1 MNIQSFSQVAPS
13 FDYKANINTEVLRV
27 ESSAQQVHVEVEAN
41 NNSYSPGST
50 MVFQF
55 PSAMNLLAD
64 MERSFLTFNV
74 GITDNTAGTKT
85 LSLADDGSSVINSL
99 EVFVN
104 NVSLGAINNY
114 NGLKSIMNG
123 ITVPSDVRSGAL
135 SVYGGFG
142 QTAPTSSTYD
152 TQTVSCQLTLDSL
165 FGKTSRLLPMFLLN
179 NVEVRVRLEQAHA
192 ALVKVGGGANGPTVA
207 GTTYTITNPVMQ
219 IFGKQLN
226 DVDRNT
232 LTQKF
237 LKEGM
242 MISTTAWEYYPVNW
256 NGSANSSVSI
266 DCRAQS
272 VKAALVA
279 FRSNTL
285 LDTTK
290 FAATTSTVSASD
302 VGITTG
308 NKLLN
313 TDGRVKKYYW
323 TCGSDRFPQNYS
335 IETRA
340 ESAVELHNFAH
351 GQITGFR
358 FTPELWNNTT
368 GNSSFVLARDFET
381 SHTGS
386 LVSGLSNS
394 ARQKSDLK
402 IRIEEIYGSPSADV
416 TGDAWVHFDRVIHI
430 SPRGDVKIIQ

>member
-27 ESSAQQVHVEVEAN
+27 ESSAQQIHVEVEAN
-41 NNSYSPGST
+41 NSSYYPGST

-74 GITDNTAGTKT
+74 GITDNTSGTKT

-123 ITVPSDVRSGAL
+123 ITVPSDVRSGPL
-135 SVYGGFG
+135 SVYAGFG
-142 QTAPTSSTYD
+142 QKEPTSSTYD

-179 NVEVRVRLEQAHA
+179 NVEVRVRLEQVHV
-192 ALVKVGGGANGPTVA
+192 ALVKVGAGVNGPTVP

-256 NGSANSSVSI
+256 TGSVGVVSL
-266 DCRAQS
+266 DTRKQS
-272 VKAALVA
+272 VKSALVA

-285 LDTTK
+285 LDTNK
-290 FAATTSTVSASD
+290 FAATTSIVSPSD
-302 VGITTG
+302 VGITSG
-308 NKLLN
+308 NKLLC

-323 TCGSDRFPQNYS
+323 QVGSDRFPQNYS
-335 IETRA
+335 IESRSEA
-340 ESAVELHNFAH
+340 AIELHNFAH
-351 GQITGFR
+351 GQITGYR
-358 FTPELWNNTT
+358 VTPELWNNTT
-368 GNSSFVLARDFET
+368 GNSCFVLARDFET

-394 ARQKSDLK
+394 AKQKSDIK
-402 IRIEEIYGSPSADV
+402 IRIEEIYGSPSANV
-416 TGDAWVHFDRVIHI
+416 TGDAWIHFDRVIHI
-430 SPRGDVKIIQ
+430 SPRGDVKIVE

>member
-27 ESSAQQVHVEVEAN
+27 ESAAQQIHVEVEAN
-41 NNSYSPGST
+41 NSSYSPGST

-85 LSLADDGSSVINSL
+85 LTLADDGSSIINSL

-123 ITVPSDVRSGAL
+123 ITVPADVRSGPL

-142 QTAPTSSTYD
+142 QTVPLSSTYD

-192 ALVKVGGGANGPTVA
+192 ALVKVGAGNQGPTVA
-207 GTTYTITNPVMQ
+207 GTYYTITNPVLQ

-242 MISTTAWEYYPVNW
+242 MISTTAWEYYPINW
-256 NGSANSSVSI
+256 NGSANGTISI
-266 DCRAQS
+266 DTRKQS
-272 VKAALVA
+272 VKSALVA

-290 FAATTSTVSASD
+290 FSATTSTVSASD

-323 TCGSDRFPQNYS
+323 QVGSDRFPQNYS
-335 IETRA
+335 IETRSEA
-340 ESAVELHNFAH
+340 AVELHNFAH
-351 GQITGFR
+351 GQISGYR
-358 FTPELWNNTT
+358 IIPELWNNTT

-386 LVSGLSNS
+386 LVSGLANS
-394 ARQKSDLK
+394 ARQKSDIK
-402 IRIEEIYGSPSADV
+402 IKIEEIYGSPSANV

-430 SPRGDVKIIQ
+430 SPRGDVKVVE